1 MPASYAQI
9 VQACSKWNK
18 FSLSFCCMQNYCT
31 LTLTEKPNF
40 PPQGVPESFKVW
52 IEPAWVLT
60 MSCLSGKVCW
70 LRNMAKSKKENEAVG
85 GGVFIYREQKFQVS
99 QCRCCCLLG
108 DQEGE
113 ESWLSKLATP
123 PSFCTLFLFLFLFPS
138 HSVPGKEEEEGNKY
152 INLWSSSHL
161 EFLKSPFSLGI
172 WLYESPK

>member
-85 GGVFIYREQKFQVS
+85 GGCSYTENRNFKSASVDAAASWVTKRGKKAG
-99 QCRCCCLLG
+99 CPNLLPLPLSAPFFFFFFFFPATQY
-108 DQEGE
+108 QERRRRKG
-113 ESWLSKLATP
+113 TN
-123 PSFCTLFLFLFLFPS
+123 T
-138 HSVPGKEEEEGNKY
+138 
-152 INLWSSSHL
+152 
-161 EFLKSPFSLGI
+161 
-172 WLYESPK
+172 